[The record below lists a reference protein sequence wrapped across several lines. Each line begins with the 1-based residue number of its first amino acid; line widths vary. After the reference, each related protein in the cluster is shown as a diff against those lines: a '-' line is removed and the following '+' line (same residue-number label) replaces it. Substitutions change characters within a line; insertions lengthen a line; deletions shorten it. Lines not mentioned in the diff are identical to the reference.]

1 MKNAFEASLITQRHH
16 REVLINKLQ
25 MCQSERRVGE
35 KRGASSS
42 REVGKSIL

>member
-1 MKNAFEASLITQRHH
+1 MMKNAFEASLITRHH